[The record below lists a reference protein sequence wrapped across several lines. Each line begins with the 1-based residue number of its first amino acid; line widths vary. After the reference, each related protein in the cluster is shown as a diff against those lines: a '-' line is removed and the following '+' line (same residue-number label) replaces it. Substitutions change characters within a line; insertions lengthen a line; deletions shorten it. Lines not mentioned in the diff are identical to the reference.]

1 MDPGNH
7 SSEAA
12 WTTLARHFGETL
24 WVSLDLFGDLGYF
37 QSWSSTGLV
46 HHVVSS
52 TARMWQVGV
61 LMREIVGSNLIGI
74 ETVEAQVVHQFLS
87 PKSFAMIKRAGSF
100 GYGNSD
106 SALLLFSSC

>member
-1 MDPGNH
+1 MEISDIFRAGK
-7 SSEAA
+7 
-12 WTTLARHFGETL
+12 L
-24 WVSLDLFGDLGYF
+24 Y
-37 QSWSSTGLV
+37 WSSTCD
-46 HHVVSS
+46 VVSS